1 MIISINQEGYASVL
15 FDSTTASGET
25 TMAVEKAPVVAKETP
40 VAAEPLVNET
50 KETAD
55 GGEIQPTEGEVVGE
69 ELQAA
74 EGGVVDGEVIDGGAV
89 EGEVIDGGAVEGEVV
104 DGAVIDDKMLEE
116 GMKTEE
122 GFLGGG
128 EYKEDMGFGDMS
140 GEMGDKGASPKG
152 SVMSSWGFVIGIS
165 AATLAVSIVLGI
177 LLAKKRIK
185 KGFDLYED

>member
-74 EGGVVDGEVIDGGAV
+74 EGGVVD
-89 EGEVIDGGAVEGEVV
+89 GEVIDGGAVEGEVV

>member
-1 MIISINQEGYASVL
+1 MIISINQDGYASVL

-25 TMAVEKAPVVAKETP
+25 TMAVEKEPVVEKETP
-40 VAAEPLVNET
+40 VAAEPMVNET
-50 KETAD
+50 KETID

-74 EGGVVDGEVIDGGAV
+74 EGEVVE
-89 EGEVIDGGAVEGEVV
+89 GGAVEGEVV
-104 DGAVIDDKMLEE
+104 EGGAVEGEVVEGAVIDDKMLEE
-116 GMKTEE
+116 GMKTE
-122 GFLGGG
+122 G
-128 EYKEDMGFGDMS
+128 EFIGDGKGDMGFGDMI
-140 GEMGDKGASPKG
+140 GEMGDKAASPKG

-165 AATLAVSIVLGI
+165 VATLAVSIVLGI